1 MKIDL
6 TESEKVT
13 LKYALKARYSF
24 AEDNLTRLK
33 DDTGK
38 CYSLGYILALEF
50 YSDMKLNLESIYREI
65 FNEDIRK
72 EIKK

>member
-13 LKYALKARYSF
+13 LKYALKARYSY

-33 DDTGK
+33 DDTRK
-38 CYSLGYILALEF
+38 CYSLGYILTLEF
-50 YSDMKLNLESIYREI
+50 YSDMKLNSESIYRKI
-65 FNEDIRK
+65 FNEDMRK